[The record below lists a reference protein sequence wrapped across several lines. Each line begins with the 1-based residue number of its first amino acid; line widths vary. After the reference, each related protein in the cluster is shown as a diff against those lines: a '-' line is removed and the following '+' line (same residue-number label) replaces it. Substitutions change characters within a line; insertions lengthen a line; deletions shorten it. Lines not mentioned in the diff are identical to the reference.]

1 MESGWEMRE
10 ERGCKLILVSSE
22 HEASTHEL
30 KRDGIIIIYTMYK
43 KWKKKDQT

>member
-1 MESGWEMRE
+1 MRE

-30 KRDGIIIIYTMYK
+30 KSDGIISIYTMYK
-43 KWKKKDQT
+43 NERKKDQA